1 MELLLRDLARVR
13 DAYLDHMRS
22 CLADARSEP
31 LLAAEVL
38 VKPNGRDTPAPFC
51 LTRVDALYGDQH
63 APRVVRFGESQARH
77 VGSSSRMQGSL
88 AIFVDSLSWE
98 SLTVS
103 FEHAE
108 FDVAVLGEWYSEWL
122 DVAERRQP
130 DADGLSGV
138 VHDLAW
144 SSGSGGKWQLRLD
157 LGSAE
162 VVALIDLL
170 GILEHAGIRNCC
182 LAQAAGEDA

>member
-1 MELLLRDLARVR
+1 M
-13 DAYLDHMRS
+13 H
-22 CLADARSEP
+22 
-31 LLAAEVL
+31 
-38 VKPNGRDTPAPFC
+38 
-51 LTRVDALYGDQH
+51 
-63 APRVVRFGESQARH
+63 
-77 VGSSSRMQGSL
+77 GSL
-88 AIFVDSLSWE
+88 AVFVDSLSWQ

-130 DADGLSGV
+130 DAHGLSGV

-144 SSGSGGKWQLRLD
+144 SSGPGDKWQLRLA

-162 VVALIDLL
+162 VVALTDFL
-170 GILEHAGIRNCC
+170 GILEHAGTRNCC
-182 LAQAAGEDA
+182 LAQAAGEDASTKPKGESTHL